1 MLIWA
6 ALIVLLAA
14 IGFDGQPFL
23 NLVEA
28 IGQAFEFVADLSTE
42 PQEEERPWWK

>member
-1 MLIWA
+1 M
-6 ALIVLLAA
+6 ALLRGEHL
-14 IGFDGQPFL
+14 GQGQERL
-23 NLVEA
+23 MEA